1 MAGVGG
7 GSGLALLAA
16 FAIAIG
22 VGSVIIFLYGESP
35 FTVYGAMLNFAFKD
49 VTSIGTVL
57 SIATPLIFA
66 ALAVSVCFKA
76 GLFNIG
82 VEGQFLVA
90 MVTASWAALT
100 FDFLP
105 GLLHLTAVLLFACLG
120 GMVYAAVPGILKVKT
135 GAHEVVTT
143 IMMNGIAVSI
153 VAYALNG
160 PLKFTKAPPGQNVDL
175 RTDIFEPS
183 ALVPDLGHLF
193 GVAGSAHLSWLFPI
207 AIVASAIVWFL
218 FRRMRLGYEARAVGS
233 STGPRARGDRDR
245 RRAGQAVPD
254 LGSACGLIGMQQVLG
269 ERGALVQNYEAQL
282 GFTGIAV
289 AFLGQNNPIGIVFA
303 AILWAIL
310 SRGETALQI
319 ETNVP
324 REFVIIL
331 QGIFDLLR
339 GRRVPGR
346 EAQAGQARTATGR
359 RRGGTPRH
367 SGTRGD
373 RGGSLMDVGDIGAAI
388 RIAFTYFTI
397 LYLTGLGG
405 LFSERSGIVNI
416 GLEGLM
422 VVGTVSGA
430 AGVAMFAGPPRRGW
444 PWEPAE
450 WSSACCSAPSVARC
464 SRRCTRW
471 PRSTS
476 ASITSCPVW

>member
-1 MAGVGG
+1 MSVGAESVPAPRALPPWLESAVG
-7 GSGLALLAA
+7 QGLALLTA

-22 VGSVIIFLYGESP
+22 VGSVIILLYGESP
-35 FTVYGAMLNFAFKD
+35 LTVYGAMVNFAFRD
-49 VTSIGTVL
+49 VTSIGTVF

-66 ALAVSVCFKA
+66 ALAVAVCFKG

-82 VEGQFLVA
+82 VEGQFLVG

-100 FDFLP
+100 FEFLP
-105 GLLHLTAVLLFACLG
+105 GLLHLAVVLLFACLG
-120 GMVYAAVPGILKVKT
+120 GMVYAAVPGILKVRT

-160 PLKFTKAPPGQNVDL
+160 PLKFTEAPPGQNVDL

-193 GVAGSAHLSWLFPI
+193 GVQSSAHLSWLFPI
-207 AIVASAIVWFL
+207 AIVASAVVWFL

-233 STGPRARGDRDR
+233 SAGSA
-245 RRAGQAVPD
+245 RAGGIAIGAVQIK
-254 LGSACGLIGMQQVLG
+254 LFLISGALAGFVGMQQVLA

-303 AILWAIL
+303 AVLWAIL

-319 ETNVP
+319 ETDVP

-331 QGIFDLLR
+331 QGILIFCVVVVYQVAKRRLARRELQRAGAEVGLR
-339 GRRVPGR
+339 DTAAPED
-346 EAQAGQARTATGR
+346 EAEEA
-359 RRGGTPRH
+359 
-367 SGTRGD
+367 
-373 RGGSLMDVGDIGAAI
+373 
-388 RIAFTYFTI
+388 
-397 LYLTGLGG
+397 
-405 LFSERSGIVNI
+405 
-416 GLEGLM
+416 
-422 VVGTVSGA
+422 
-430 AGVAMFAGPPRRGW
+430 
-444 PWEPAE
+444 
-450 WSSACCSAPSVARC
+450 
-464 SRRCTRW
+464 
-471 PRSTS
+471 
-476 ASITSCPVW
+476 

>member
-1 MAGVGG
+1 MSAGAEPLPAPRALPPWLESAVGQ
-7 GSGLALLAA
+7 GLALLAA

-22 VGSVIIFLYGESP
+22 VGSLIIILYGESP
-35 FTVYGAMLNFAFKD
+35 LTVYGAMLSFAFKD
-49 VTSIGTVL
+49 VTSIGTVI

-66 ALAVSVCFKA
+66 ALAVSVCFKG

-82 VEGQFLVA
+82 VEGQFLVG

-105 GLLHLTAVLLFACLG
+105 GLLHLAVVLLFACVG

-193 GVAGSAHLSWLFPI
+193 GVGRSAHLSWLFPI
-207 AIVASAIVWFL
+207 AIVASVIVWFL
-218 FRRMRLGYEARAVGS
+218 FRRMRLGDEARAVGS
-233 STGPRARGDRDR
+233 SAGSA
-245 RRAGQAVPD
+245 RAGGIGIGAVQIK
-254 LGSACGLIGMQQVLG
+254 LFLISGALAGLVGMQQVLG

-310 SRGETALQI
+310 SRGETALQLG
-319 ETNVP
+319 TNLP

-331 QGIFDLLR
+331 QGILIFCVVVVYQVAKRRLARRELQRAGAEVGLR
-339 GRRVPGR
+339 DTAASPTV
-346 EAQAGQARTATGR
+346 AG
-359 RRGGTPRH
+359 
-367 SGTRGD
+367 
-373 RGGSLMDVGDIGAAI
+373 GA
-388 RIAFTYFTI
+388 
-397 LYLTGLGG
+397 
-405 LFSERSGIVNI
+405 
-416 GLEGLM
+416 
-422 VVGTVSGA
+422 
-430 AGVAMFAGPPRRGW
+430 
-444 PWEPAE
+444 
-450 WSSACCSAPSVARC
+450 
-464 SRRCTRW
+464 
-471 PRSTS
+471 
-476 ASITSCPVW
+476 